1 MAGLEAVFIGL
12 LLDNRD
18 ALAKAWAD

>member
-12 LLDNRD
+12 LLDSRD